1 MAAANRKTHAATRPR
16 LVFAG
21 AMVAFASAM
30 AGAAEPVD
38 FGREILPIFSNH
50 CYHCHGPDE
59 QERKAK
65 LRLDTRE
72 GVLGAG
78 KSGAIAVIPGRST
91 ESELVLRIT
100 SPHEDEVMPPPEA
113 KQKPSARQIELLKR
127 WVDEGAPWGS
137 HWAYQPPRRA
147 TLPAIR
153 SGAAAIRK
161 GTSTRVSNSSI
172 TACSIPP
179 KA

>member
-1 MAAANRKTHAATRPR
+1 MAATSQKICTATRPR
-16 LVFAG
+16 LVLAC
-21 AMVAFASAM
+21 ALAAFASAM

-78 KSGAIAVIPGRST
+78 KSGAIAVITAARFGR
-91 ESELVLRIT
+91 
-100 SPHEDEVMPPPEA
+100 P
-113 KQKPSARQIELLKR
+113 
-127 WVDEGAPWGS
+127 
-137 HWAYQPPRRA
+137 
-147 TLPAIR
+147 
-153 SGAAAIRK
+153 
-161 GTSTRVSNSSI
+161 TRVSVRSDSFRGHSRPWPTRDARAI
-172 TACSIPP
+172 QRVEDPFRFS
-179 KA
+179 